1 MFTASFLLTASCL
14 VGGLPDAGPVT
25 PVPAPIVA
33 GSGCSSCSSCGQ
45 AQGACCERQGLLAR
59 LFNRSHSCETGCCDS
74 CHRPGFLERL
84 RNLFG
89 RHKCSTCGT
98 TPCNTC
104 ASPCATVYAAPP
116 VLSPV
121 VNVVKPARNPNEIS
135 REYLPRVGHDADYRH
150 ITGQLAYV
158 HADKGLWVVRYAPV
172 DREDRYG
179 GSVVLSPVV
188 NMDNYQDG
196 DLVTISGEILNEGRA
211 TRYLGGPA
219 YRTQAML
226 LEDRPK

>member
-1 MFTASFLLTASCL
+1 MLLTAACL
-14 VGGLPDAGPVT
+14 AGGLTDAGQAIPDPT
-25 PVPAPIVA
+25 PMVA

-45 AQGACCERQGLLAR
+45 ATNPCCERQGLLAR
-59 LFNRSHSCETGCCDS
+59 LFKGRNHSCESSCCDT
-74 CHRPGFLERL
+74 CHRIGFLARI
-84 RNLFG
+84 RNLLG
-89 RHKCSTCGT
+89 RRHCSSCC
-98 TPCNTC
+98 TPSCNPCT
-104 ASPCATVYAAPP
+104 SPCATVYAPAP

-121 VNVVKPARNPNEIS
+121 VDVSKPARNSNEIS
-135 REYLPRVGHDADYRH
+135 KEYLPRVGHDADYRH

-179 GSVVLSPVV
+179 GSVVLSPVI
-188 NMDNYQDG
+188 NMDTYHDG
-196 DLVTISGEILNEGRA
+196 DLVTISGEILNDGRA

-219 YRTQAML
+219 YRTQSML